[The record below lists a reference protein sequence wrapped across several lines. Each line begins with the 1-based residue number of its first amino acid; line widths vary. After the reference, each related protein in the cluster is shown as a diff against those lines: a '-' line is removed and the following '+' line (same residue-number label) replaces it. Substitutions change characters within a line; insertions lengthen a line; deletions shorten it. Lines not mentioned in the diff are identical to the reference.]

1 MRLSYGVEDI
11 SLEGD
16 EPSFKMFLV
25 RDTRPILF

>member
-1 MRLSYGVEDI
+1 MHLSHGVEAI